1 MKPWC
6 WWNLLSFMSP
16 PLWHGTEMKTL
27 RCTALLP
34 GGEMRRMWWKFVYLY
49 TASGF
54 YIHFFLS
61 QSKYTSANQS
71 CGENKEAAWHHSK
84 GKTNQ
89 TNTTWHHHHQSRSE
103 MMAALLHRT
112 HIWGLVCV
120 CVCVYLALQLA
131 LLSQSQVLWSVG
143 HDGEWRLGVMSEMRQ
158 RAWSCMKGESSWQY
172 NYGLFE
178 MVPRRK
184 PLL

>member
-120 CVCVYLALQLA
+120 CVCLPGFAARSAVSVSGSLECRPRWWMTSWGNVWNETESVVMHERWKFMTVQLWFVWNG
-131 LLSQSQVLWSVG
+131 SQ
-143 HDGEWRLGVMSEMRQ
+143 EK
-158 RAWSCMKGESSWQY
+158 ASS
-172 NYGLFE
+172 L
-178 MVPRRK
+178 
-184 PLL
+184 

>member
-54 YIHFFLS
+54 YIHFFYRS
-61 QSKYTSANQS
+61 QSTPVRIRAV
-71 CGENKEAAWHHSK
+71 
-84 GKTNQ
+84 GKTRRLPGIIQ
-89 TNTTWHHHHQSRSE
+89 KEKPTRRTRHGIIIIKAGQRWWQRSCIVHTSE
-103 MMAALLHRT
+103 A
-112 HIWGLVCV
+112 WCV
-120 CVCVYLALQLA
+120 CVCVFTWLCSSLCC
-131 LLSQSQVLWSVG
+131 LSLRFSGVSATMVNDVLG
-143 HDGEWRLGVMSEMRQ
+143 
-158 RAWSCMKGESSWQY
+158 
-172 NYGLFE
+172 
-178 MVPRRK
+178 
-184 PLL
+184 